1 MKKIRVNEFEGF
13 YEDEESIMMM
23 ESINKASE
31 QERAR
36 KIAQA
41 KAQNEKAKVQAK
53 KEARSNRWFM
63 TGVIVSVIFIATG
76 LLYLA
81 NKSYEKNYNYCVA
94 NGNSP
99 EVCEAHLSK

>member
-1 MKKIRVNEFEGF
+1 MRKIRVNEFEGF

-31 QERAR
+31 QERVR
-36 KIAQA
+36 
-41 KAQNEKAKVQAK
+41 KAQEQVKRNKIAK
-53 KEARSNRWFM
+53 KEAKADKWFKIGLFISM
-63 TGVIVSVIFIATG
+63 VFIATG
-76 LLYLA
+76 ILYLA

-94 NGNSP
+94 NGHSA